1 MLCFHNYQEKPYE
14 GTAKSNLKN
23 DFSLCL
29 FYKDNGSE

>member
-1 MLCFHNYQEKPYE
+1 MLCFQNYQEKPYE